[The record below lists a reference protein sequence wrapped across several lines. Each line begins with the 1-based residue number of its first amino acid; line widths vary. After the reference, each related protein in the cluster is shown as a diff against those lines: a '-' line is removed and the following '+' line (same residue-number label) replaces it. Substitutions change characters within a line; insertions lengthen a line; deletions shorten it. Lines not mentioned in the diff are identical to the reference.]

1 MVLGHMFK
9 SLIHFKSIF
18 VSGVRQGSNF
28 IVLPGF
34 IQLFQ
39 QHVLERLFSPPLG
52 TFGRLLKIN
61 FPYMQG
67 FPLCSLFCF
76 AGVCVCFHASVI
88 LL

>member
-1 MVLGHMFK
+1 MVSGLIFK
-9 SLIHFKSIF
+9 SLVHLIF

-39 QHVLERLFSPPLG
+39 QHLLERLFSPPLG

-76 AGVCVCFHASVI
+76 TGVCFHASVI